1 MLDKGREWAYNT
13 ANVFRSV
20 SFLEITGTNS
30 LWKDYDVDALPFNA
44 TMLSGRTENGV
55 VIRELYFNGFATVD
69 GMVRAF
75 LRIYEA
81 PDAKGIILYLPDE
94 GVDPEIRCFLE
105 NGYTV
110 AALDYRGVSD
120 GKYTIYPMSLTG
132 CNAIGKKEFEADGD
146 ALSSCWFIWTCVA
159 RRAVRYL
166 GEFGLPIFAFGKG
179 LGGCTVY
186 KLCAFDD
193 GLKAAATLLNIMP
206 EMHGTSAQLINYRA
220 ALDNNAYAPIT
231 AIPLYMAVSSNA
243 EDGSLDKMSELVRD
257 TASVKTF
264 RIIERAFNDGIIK
277 AFPHVSRFFDGYLD
291 GEPTYPRTEIKAV
304 NSDNKLYFEIKTD
317 AEQEKTTV
325 KLFAAF
331 CIKDASYRNWTQ
343 IKLMRLAGGE
353 YMAHVDVLQDDKPVY
368 AFVNTENELGD
379 VCSSTLL
386 TVTPKNLGIPRQSAV
401 NRRLIYDGS
410 MGTDVWASPNN
421 GTVTIKNGAFDIE
434 GISSDSNHLV
444 TFKPGDLLYRADGD
458 VMLQILV
465 CGSRQKLNV
474 GIYDGK
480 EKFYAQVE
488 IPGPNEYHKF
498 TLSLSDF
505 KGQGL
510 PDDFS
515 SVIMLELFSDEE
527 FIVSSVLWV

>member
-1 MLDKGREWAYNT
+1 MTKAVNESIIQQIY
-13 ANVFRSV
+13 FRSV
-20 SFLEITGTNS
+20 AFLEITGTNS

-44 TMLSGRTENGV
+44 TTLSGKTDENGA

-81 PDAKGIILYLPDE
+81 QDAKGIILYLPD
-94 GVDPEIRCFLE
+94 GGIDPEIKYFTD

-110 AALDYRGVSD
+110 AALDYRGASE
-120 GKYTIYPMSLTG
+120 GKYTIYPMSLSK
-132 CNAIGKKEFEADGD
+132 CNAYGKNVFEADGD
-146 ALSSCWFIWTCVA
+146 ALSSCWFIWTCIA

-166 GEFGLPIFAFGKG
+166 GDFGLPIFALGKG
-179 LGGCTVY
+179 IGGSTVY

-193 GLKAAATLLNIMP
+193 GLKAAATLLNILP
-206 EMHGTSAQLINYRA
+206 DVRGTSAQLINYRA

-231 AIPLYMAVSSNA
+231 AIPLFMAVSSNA
-243 EDGSLDKMSELVRD
+243 EDGSLDEMSELVRD

-264 RIIERAFNDGIIK
+264 RIIARAFDDGIVK
-277 AFPHVSRFFDGYLD
+277 AFPQTARFFDGYLA
-291 GEPTYPRTEIKAV
+291 GEPKYPKTEIKAV

-317 AEQEKTTV
+317 ADQEKTTV

-331 CIKDASYRNWTQ
+331 CIKDASCRNWTQ

-368 AFVNTENELGD
+368 AFVNTEDEFGNID
-379 VCSSTLL
+379 SSVLH
-386 TVTPKNLGIPRQSAV
+386 TVIPKNLGIPQQSAV
-401 NRRLIYDGS
+401 KRRLIYDGS
-410 MGTDVWASPNN
+410 MGTDVWATPKG
-421 GTVTIKNGAFDIE
+421 GTVTVKKGAFDID
-434 GISSDSNHLV
+434 GVSSDSNHLV

-458 VMLQILV
+458 VMLQLLI
-465 CGSRQKLNV
+465 CGNRQKLNV
-474 GIYDGK
+474 GIFDGK

-488 IPGPNEYHKF
+488 LPGANEYHKF
-498 TLSLSDF
+498 TLALSDF
-505 KGQGL
+505 KGQGM

-515 SVIMLELFSDEE
+515 SIIMLELFSDEE